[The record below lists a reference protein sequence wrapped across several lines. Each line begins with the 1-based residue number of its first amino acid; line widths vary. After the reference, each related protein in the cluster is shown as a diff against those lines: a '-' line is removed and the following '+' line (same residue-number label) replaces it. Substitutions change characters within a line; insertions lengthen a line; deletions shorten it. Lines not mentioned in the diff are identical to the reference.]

1 MKKITMYLFVF
12 FFSAVT
18 WQTMAQLT
26 EDFEGGFVNLTNVAS
41 NDLDFAI
48 ETTLFHGGA
57 QSVKNAYASSQ
68 TNVLEQTAAMDLSAT
83 TTPLLEF
90 WHIAK
95 TEGGYDECYVE
106 ISTDGGATYAALL
119 SAEYLGSG
127 DYSNGLFDEDSYTD
141 WGTSGTTVID
151 NTKWKKETFDLS
163 AYKVANVKIR
173 FRLTSDSSVT
183 REGWYIDDVQ
193 VFEAPSCLF
202 PLAMTDAN
210 LAPTSVDLSWTAG
223 GSETTWEVVYD
234 VDPYAMPANGL
245 ADATGEPGYMSVAT
259 TPTVSLSGL
268 TDNTTYNVYY
278 RADCGA
284 GDYSDWASYSFTTLP
299 ANDLAVNA
307 IAVAC
312 GDTVIGDTTYA
323 TIDPQGDCGSVDN
336 DAPNVFY
343 TFTGTGTAE
352 NVTLSLCNSGYDTS
366 IAVFT
371 GTPGALVCYANND
384 DSCGT
389 QSEVTFTSDG
399 TQTYYIMIE
408 GWGATSVGA
417 YEMVVSCAPACTP
430 AVTNQDCASAMA
442 LTLNDPA
449 VSSDNT
455 CATTNINNPSCDQF
469 GTIADVWFSVVV
481 PNSGELNVTTT
492 LGTATDVN
500 VAVYEGTCGALTE
513 VAGACADATGTANSL
528 TLTGLNAGDTYYI
541 QAWNAGTGEEGTFDI
556 EVTGTVVSVADLQA
570 VGFTYYPNPVK
581 NSLMMK
587 ADETI
592 SSVSIFNMLGQ
603 EVKRMQPS
611 ALETSVDMS
620 NLSSGTY
627 FVKATVGSAV
637 GTFKV
642 IKD

>member
-1 MKKITMYLFVF
+1 MYFTLVF
-12 FFSAVT
+12 FATFSWLGQAQTVCNQTFSASGQDDDPTVLTISAADVT
-18 WQTMAQLT
+18 CNAGETINSITIGNSA
-26 EDFEGGFVNLTNVAS
+26 GNLTNGFCGSWYDFTLNVDGTDVVTGCATDFDGYDVTGFSTITITS
-41 NDLDFAI
+41 NDLD
-48 ETTLFHGGA
+48 
-57 QSVKNAYASSQ
+57 AYSDGVTITVDLVVDHS
-68 TNVLEQTAAMDLSAT
+68 TPTCPTPSAMA
-83 TTPLLEF
+83 
-90 WHIAK
+90 
-95 TEGGYDECYVE
+95 
-106 ISTDGGATYAALL
+106 
-119 SAEYLGSG
+119 
-127 DYSNGLFDEDSYTD
+127 
-141 WGTSGTTVID
+141 
-151 NTKWKKETFDLS
+151 
-163 AYKVANVKIR
+163 
-173 FRLTSDSSVT
+173 
-183 REGWYIDDVQ
+183 
-193 VFEAPSCLF
+193 
-202 PLAMTDAN
+202 DAN

-245 ADATGEPGYMSVAT
+245 ADASGEPGYMSV
-259 TPTVSLSGL
+259 TPNATVSLSGL
-268 TDNTTYNVYY
+268 ADNTTYNVYY

-284 GDYSDWASYSFTTLP
+284 GDYSGWASYSFTTPAPPP

-312 GDTVIGDTTYA
+312 GDTVTGDTTDA
-323 TIDPQGDCGSVDN
+323 TVDPQGDCGSVDN

-352 NVTLSLCNSGYDTS
+352 DVTLSLCNSGYDTS

-389 QSEVTFTSDG
+389 RSEVTFTSDG

-408 GWGATSVGA
+408 GWNATSFGA
-417 YEMVVSCAPACTP
+417 YEMVVSCAAACTP
-430 AVTNQDCASAMA
+430 AVTNQDCANAMA

-500 VAVYEGTCGALTE
+500 VAVYEGACGALTE
-513 VAGACADATGTANSL
+513 VAGACADAAGTANSL

-603 EVKRMQPS
+603 EVKRVQPS

-627 FVKATVGSAV
+627 FVKATVGNAV

-642 IKD
+642 IKN